1 VHADNRV
8 ISSPEPEHQANAGRA
23 SVTAAALDAARY
35 RLAATRLRMSPLWA
49 EITGFARWL
58 EDDALPDRLETVQ
71 IRLEDGGPTILGDSD
86 RQPAGSWNRLWGFLR
101 GVGIRELE
109 LDPRLES
116 NQVVD
121 VLTLIYAERR
131 ALHDGCGP
139 RRPSHPAA
147 RVLSPDGLDL
157 ACTVTRLDRGRLTI
171 SYSYCMTQFSRL
183 VKWFKERQ
191 THLRDHRALFRA
203 APRYAVLVGMGP
215 LAVFLLYA
223 LHVNWMLLLV
233 SSLLGSAAMFG
244 ATYVFF
250 MTVGSLEYD
259 NEEKSHTLKQVNAQ
273 LKVYNDRIRSDM
285 DRARIVQQ
293 RLLPDL
299 GAMPLADRLEW
310 AASFVP
316 QEQVG
321 GDYFDASPTT
331 QGHVAVVFADV
342 SGHGL
347 GAALVTAIIKTTFEG
362 WLEREDGLVSFVRLL
377 NRHLFEFTPL
387 QSFAAVAVGIYDPD
401 LRTFCYCN
409 CGHSPYPYLI
419 AAADRELHPLDA
431 AQEIILGV
439 DPEIDPQP
447 ATVNLERG
455 DTLLFATDGITE
467 ARDKDDEEFDEARL
481 EQYLAGHREVPLRS
495 LVSGLVDAVQQFTG
509 GAEQGDDQTIFA
521 VRVR

>member
-1 VHADNRV
+1 MHADNRV
-8 ISSPEPEHQANAGRA
+8 VSSPEPEHQANAGRA

-58 EDDALPDRLETVQ
+58 EDDALPDCLETVQ

-86 RQPAGSWNRLWGFLR
+86 RQPPGSWNRLWRFLR
-101 GVGIRELE
+101 GLGVREIE

-116 NQVVD
+116 NQVAD
-121 VLTLIYAERR
+121 VLTLLFAERR
-131 ALHDGCGP
+131 ALRGS
-139 RRPSHPAA
+139 RPQRATHPAR
-147 RVLSPDGLDL
+147 RVLSAGGLDL

-223 LHVNWMLLLV
+223 LHVNWLLLLV

-244 ATYVFF
+244 ATYVLF

-259 NEEKSHTLKQVNAQ
+259 NEEKSHTLKQANAQ

-316 QEQVG
+316 QEEVG
-321 GDYFDASPTT
+321 GDYFDASLTT
-331 QGHVAVVFADV
+331 QGHVAVIFADV

-419 AAADRELHPLDA
+419 AAADRGPHPLDA

-439 DPEIDPQP
+439 VPEVDPQP

-455 DTLLFATDGITE
+455 DTLFFATDGVTE
-467 ARDKDDEEFDEARL
+467 ARNERDEEFDEERL
-481 EQYLAGHREVPLRS
+481 EQYLASHHDMPLQS
-495 LVSGLVDAVQQFTG
+495 FVDGLVVVVEQFTD
-509 GAEQGDDQTIFA
+509 GAEQGDDRTILA
-521 VRVR
+521 VNIR